1 MTNDTLT
8 RADSPSSLSR
18 TSHLNRE
25 ALRCD
30 ALRTAGLRSNRPRV
44 QDWLTQ
50 LALPDTAALFEAING
65 DNTAAT
71 ALLVAEHQ
79 RGCSLAT
86 AILIG
91 AKARMLAAV
100 ERCAPGDPDERT
112 QIVLEAFLSRAL
124 ARVNPA
130 HPYIDQ
136 QLYWITLRAVSNTKA
151 QHPLDESRWAA
162 GFDPTAVAGDDVAA
176 DADSYLTARVLLDW
190 AAERGW
196 LSEMDRTALELRFTG
211 ATAMPVREVAR
222 RLGVTEDRLET
233 RLRRAIKRL
242 RTAAAEHGDDLY
254 HAGVAAR
261 WAGNA
266 VAEVGQVGAA
276 A

>member
-1 MTNDTLT
+1 MTTDTLT
-8 RADSPSSLSR
+8 STDNASSLSH

-25 ALRCD
+25 ALRYD
-30 ALRTAGLRSNRPRV
+30 ALRAAGLRSNRPHV

-50 LALPDTAALFEAING
+50 LALPDAAALLEAING

-71 ALLVAEHQ
+71 ALLVTEHQ

-86 AILIG
+86 TILIG
-91 AKARMLAAV
+91 AKVRMLAAV

-136 QLYWITLRAVSNTKA
+136 QLYWITLRTVSNTKA
-151 QHPLDESRWAA
+151 QHPLDESHWAA
-162 GFDPTAVAGDDVAA
+162 GFDPNAVSGDDVAA
-176 DADSYLTARVLLDW
+176 DTGSYLTARVLLDW
-190 AAERGW
+190 AAERG
-196 LSEMDRTALELRFTG
+196 LVSEMDRTALELRFTG

-222 RLGVTEDRLET
+222 RLGMTEDRLET

-242 RTAAAEHGDDLY
+242 RTAVAEHGDDL
-254 HAGVAAR
+254 HRAGVAAR
-261 WAGNA
+261 WAGNEVRE
-266 VAEVGQVGAA
+266 VAQVGAA